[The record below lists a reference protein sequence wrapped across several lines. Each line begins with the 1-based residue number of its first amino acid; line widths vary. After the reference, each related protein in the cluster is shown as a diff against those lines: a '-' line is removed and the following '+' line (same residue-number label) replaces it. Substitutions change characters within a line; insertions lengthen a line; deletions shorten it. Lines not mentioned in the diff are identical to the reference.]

1 MNTGPEFRLPL
12 LAIAF
17 PALKLRPRQELS
29 YLVSLTTRMIEVDGE
44 SDLYEYCFYRIMMS
58 NLGQAVDPSGRRKAL
73 RSRRAD
79 LQSSTIE
86 LLRILAD
93 YGHKDDEQRR
103 AAFITGISTLG
114 AWAQKYDYES
124 DRKFTI
130 SVLDHSLDV
139 LLGLNSK
146 GKESLLRAI
155 SATAGH
161 DGRLS
166 VTEAELIRAV
176 CATLNYPLPP
186 ILVHK

>member
-1 MNTGPEFRLPL
+1 
-12 LAIAF
+12 
-17 PALKLRPRQELS
+17 
-29 YLVSLTTRMIEVDGE
+29 MIEVDGE
-44 SDLYEYCFYRIMMS
+44 IDLYEYCFYRIMMS

-73 RSRRAD
+73 RSRRSD

-93 YGHKDDEQRR
+93 YGHKDDEQSR

-124 DRKFTI
+124 NRKYTI

-176 CATLNYPLPP
+176 CATLDYPLPP

>member
-1 MNTGPEFRLPL
+1 
-12 LAIAF
+12 
-17 PALKLRPRQELS
+17 
-29 YLVSLTTRMIEVDGE
+29 MIEVDGE
-44 SDLYEYCFYRIMMS
+44 IDLYEYCFYRIMMS
-58 NLGQAVDPSGRRKAL
+58 NLEHAADPAGRRRAL

-79 LQSSTIE
+79 LRSSTIE
-86 LLRILAD
+86 LLRILAEH
-93 YGHKDDEQRR
+93 GHEDDERSR
-103 AAFITGISTLG
+103 AAFNTGISTLG
-114 AWAQKYDYES
+114 PWAHEYDYES
-124 DRKFTI
+124 DHKHTI

-155 SATAGH
+155 SATAGY

-176 CATLNYPLPP
+176 CATLDYPLPP